1 VIRFQ
6 PWKGDWQSLV
16 MILINLSA
24 KRVGILIKIG
34 EFSVFGIFWLFVAGG
49 QRAILLIVF

>member
-1 VIRFQ
+1 MIRFQ

-34 EFSVFGIFWLFVAGG
+34 EFSGKKTGEG
-49 QRAILLIVF
+49 PYS